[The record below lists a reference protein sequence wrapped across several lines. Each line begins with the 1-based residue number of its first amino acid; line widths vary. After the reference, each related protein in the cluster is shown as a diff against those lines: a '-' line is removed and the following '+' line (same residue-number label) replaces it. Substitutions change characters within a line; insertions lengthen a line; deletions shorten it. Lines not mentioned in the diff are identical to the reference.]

1 VGDRF
6 CLRLIGGLVLPSV
19 LLGLFAGRADHRGLT
34 LAALGAALGLGILM
48 ARSVVRPVL
57 SATEAAGR
65 LARGGFDAPMPATGP
80 RELRQL
86 ASALNDLAAER
97 AHHEERLRRA
107 LEDAANQRDRFQAIV
122 SATSDGLL
130 LYDARRRLVA
140 TNQRCADLLGFSMDE
155 LLTTDVCALQESVQH
170 RCDQPE
176 RYLERLER
184 HFARSDRPFEDVL
197 TLVEPRRLVLRRSSA
212 PVLTE
217 RGIRGRVFT
226 YTDVTAEH
234 DLDRM
239 SSEFVSMA
247 SHELRTPLTS
257 VHGALQLAMSGTARL
272 LAAEDREMLEISLT
286 NTERLVRLVNDLLD
300 LSKIEAGRMPV
311 VVRAVVMRRALE
323 DAARGI
329 QGMAA
334 MRGSRIAID
343 PGESGL
349 AVSADP
355 DQLLRVI
362 TNLLSNALKYSP
374 AGSLVRLRARGTA
387 DGVECSVDD
396 EGPGI
401 APDQVDRLFRPFSR
415 VGAQERQATGG
426 TGLGLAISRAIV
438 EQHGGRIWVE
448 RAGTGGS
455 RFAFVLPR
463 TGMPDEAPARAA

>member
-1 VGDRF
+1 VGDRL
-6 CLRLIGGLVLPSV
+6 CLRLIGGIVLPSV
-19 LLGLFAGRADHRGLT
+19 VLGLLAGRADSEGL
-34 LAALGAALGLGILM
+34 AVVALLLALGLGGLM
-48 ARSVVRPVL
+48 ARTVAGPIL
-57 SATEAAGR
+57 SAIDAAR
-65 LARGGFDAPMPATGP
+65 CIARGGFDARMPEAGP

-86 ASALNDLAAER
+86 ARAVNDLAAQR
-97 AHHEERLRRA
+97 AQHEERLRRA
-107 LEDAANQRDRFQAIV
+107 LEEAANQRDRFQAIV

-130 LYDARRRLVA
+130 LYDADRRLVA
-140 TNQRCADLLGFSMDE
+140 TNQRCADLLGFSIGQ
-155 LLTTDVCALQESVQH
+155 LLTSDVSALQQSVQ
-170 RCDQPE
+170 RRSGQPE

-184 HFARSDRPFEDVL
+184 HFALPDRPFEDVL
-197 TLVEPRRLVLRRSSA
+197 TLVEPRRLILRRSSA
-212 PVLTE
+212 PVLTA
-217 RGIRGRVFT
+217 GGTRGRVFT

-234 DLDRM
+234 DIDRL

-257 VHGALQLAMSGTARL
+257 VHGALQLAMSGSARL

-300 LSKIEAGRMPV
+300 LSKIEAGRMPSAP
-311 VVRAVVMRRALE
+311 RAVEMARVLE
-323 DAARGI
+323 DAGRGI

-343 PGESGL
+343 QGEPGL
-349 AVSADP
+349 AVMADP
-355 DQLLRVI
+355 DQLLRVV

-374 AGSLVRLRARGTA
+374 AGSIVRLRARGTA

-401 APDQVDRLFRPFSR
+401 APDQVERLFRPFSR
-415 VGAQERQATGG
+415 VGAQERQMTGG

-455 RFAFVLPR
+455 RFMFVLPR
-463 TGMPDEAPARAA
+463 AGCPDQVPAHAA